1 MGLENIYPKL
11 VEIFGADNMILVGGA
26 AMKLSC
32 DPERQLRDIDV
43 AVFPSKLRGVGKEKL
58 NGLELDGVYDNDK
71 LITVT
76 DRETGTEIEVSSQS
90 CGNMNNVLGLP
101 PYTEEN
107 PTILGLNLRD
117 VINKGQ
123 WSEFKGEKMRI
134 PNSLHSLI
142 MKYNLW
148 LFRGKGAVG
157 EQKDA
162 QDINKLVSYYFKS
175 LDELIISQSVEIQ
188 RCCRASSYEKFVDD
202 MKRIIG

>member
-11 VEIFGADNMILVGGA
+11 VDVFGAENIILVGGA

-32 DPERQLRDIDV
+32 DPERQLLDTDV
-43 AVFPSKLRGVGKEKL
+43 AVFPSKLRGVERKKL
-58 NGLELDGVYDNDK
+58 DNLGLNGVYDSDK
-71 LITVT
+71 LITVI
-76 DRETGTEIEVSSQS
+76 DKETETEREVSSQD

-117 VINKGQ
+117 VINEGQ
-123 WSEFKGEKMRI
+123 WCNFKGEKMKI
-134 PNSLHSLI
+134 PNPVHNLI

-148 LFRGKGAVG
+148 LFRGRGEVE

-162 QDINKLVSYYFKS
+162 KDINKIVKYYFKD
-175 LDELIISQSVEIQ
+175 LNTLIHTNSVAI
-188 RCCRASSYEKFVDD
+188 RRNCRASSYEKFIED
-202 MKRIIG
+202 MKRIVS